1 MAVITVTGAIQK
13 EALGVTL
20 PHEHLFVDSRWACL
34 SSEEITQAALSESK
48 VDITNIGVLRRN
60 PYLVKDNSLMDDPDL
75 AASEVLEFKKAGGK
89 TIVDLSSVG
98 TGRSPA
104 ALRSISNLTGLNIVM
119 GCGYYT
125 RYSLPRATVDESE
138 SSLTKALVHEIQSG
152 VGLTGIRP
160 GAIGEIG
167 VGPAIEEWE
176 RKSLKISAEAHRETG
191 LPIFVHIQ
199 AVPLVPGFTGRQ
211 CGVEVIDL
219 LESFG
224 VDPQRVVI
232 CHTDARIDLRYIK
245 DLLKRGVYAEFDHFG
260 EEFYVESADFLM
272 SRDYD
277 RVLAMKELIDDGYA
291 DRLLMSQD
299 TCFKTDLVAFGGWG
313 YAHILNNIVPI
324 MLRWGISKES
334 VQTIMVENP
343 QRILDV
349 PGECA

>member
-1 MAVITVTGAIQK
+1 MAVITVAGVIPAEQ
-13 EALGVTL
+13 LGVTL
-20 PHEHLFVDSRWACL
+20 PHEHLFVDSRWACPA
-34 SSEEITQAALSESK
+34 SEEITRTALSESK

-60 PYLVKDNSLMDDPDL
+60 PYLVRDNSLMDDPQL
-75 AASEVLEFKKAGGK
+75 AASEVLEFKKAGGR

-98 TGRSPA
+98 TGRSPV
-104 ALRSISNLTGLNIVM
+104 ALRGIANLTGLNIVM
-119 GCGYYT
+119 GCGFYT
-125 RYSLPRATVDESE
+125 RYSLPEAILKQSE
-138 SSLTKALVHEIQSG
+138 AELTEALVREIRCG

-160 GAIGEIG
+160 GAIGEVG

-176 RKSLKISAEAHRETG
+176 RKSLKISAQAHRETG
-191 LPIFVHIQ
+191 LPIFVHVQ

-219 LESFG
+219 LEGFG
-224 VDPQRVVI
+224 VDPQAVVI
-232 CHTDARIDLRYIK
+232 CHTDARIDLGYIEQ
-245 DLLKRGVYAEFDHFG
+245 LLRKGAYAEFDHFG

-277 RVLAMKELIDDGYA
+277 RILAMKELIDKGYA

-324 MLRWGISKES
+324 MLRWGISRES
-334 VQTIMVENP
+334 VGTIMVENP
-343 QRILDV
+343 KRILDV
-349 PGECA
+349 PEEHL

>member
-1 MAVITVTGAIQK
+1 MAVITVTGPIPMEQ
-13 EALGVTL
+13 LGVTL

-34 SSEEITQAALSESK
+34 SSEEITQVALSESK

-60 PYLVKDNSLMDDPDL
+60 PYLVKDNSVMNDPNL
-75 AASEVLEFKKAGGK
+75 AVAEVLEFKKAGGN
-89 TIVDLSSVG
+89 TIVDLSPIG
-98 TGRSPA
+98 TGRSPVS
-104 ALRSISNLTGLNIVM
+104 LRSISNLTGLNIVM

-125 RYSLPRATVDESE
+125 KYSLPRSILDESE
-138 SSLTKALVHEIQSG
+138 SRLTKALVDEIRSG

-160 GAIGEIG
+160 GAIGEVGIG
-167 VGPAIEEWE
+167 PTIEEWE
-176 RKSLKISAEAHRETG
+176 RKSLQVSAEAHRETG
-191 LPIFVHIQ
+191 LPIFVHLQ

-211 CGVEVIDL
+211 CGTEVIDV
-219 LESFG
+219 LEGLG
-224 VDPQRVVI
+224 VNPGRVVI
-232 CHTDARIDLRYIK
+232 CHTDARIDLGYVR
-245 DLLKRGVYAEFDHFG
+245 DVLKRGVYAEFDHFG

-277 RVLAMKELIDDGYA
+277 RILAMKELIDDGYA

-334 VQTIMVENP
+334 VRTIMVENP
-343 QRILDV
+343 KRLLDV
-349 PGECA
+349 PAEFL